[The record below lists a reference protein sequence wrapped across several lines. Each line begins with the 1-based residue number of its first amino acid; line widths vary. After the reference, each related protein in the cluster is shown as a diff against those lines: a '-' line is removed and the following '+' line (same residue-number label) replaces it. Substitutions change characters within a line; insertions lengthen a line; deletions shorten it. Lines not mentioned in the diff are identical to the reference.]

1 MPEHPQTNF
10 WRTRGWAE
18 LPFFLAVARNGS
30 LRSAAEDLG
39 INHATVNRN
48 IRQLE
53 DQMGVRLFDRT
64 TKGLVL
70 TSAGHGLMGKAEE
83 AESAVL
89 GAQRLI
95 GGLDAKLEGPVRL
108 SVSTYNSVLSIAGQ
122 LPKFRE
128 LYPDIDLH
136 ISVTDDVVDMVKNK
150 IDVSLRG
157 SWTVEENVT
166 AKQVYQYSQTVIASR
181 EYIEKHWKNRGPDGE
196 GLHWIGQST
205 LWPNP
210 DLERLNLFPKAE
222 RVFDLKDVLLIIE
235 FLKRGLGMAILPTIT
250 VMHIPELEIMPKV
263 PIAAD
268 RNIWVL
274 LHTDLQHTARVR
286 AVVDFMA
293 ANTRKLFNAEERII
307 REHLATGAQ
316 HIGTR
321 SQVAD
326 RADPGEQELIRD

>member
-1 MPEHPQTNF
+1 MVQEPQTNF

-30 LRSAAEDLG
+30 LRAAAHDLG

-53 DQMGVRLFDRT
+53 NQMGVRLFDRT
-64 TKGLVL
+64 TKGLAL
-70 TSAGHGLMGKAEE
+70 TPAGHGLMAKAEE
-83 AESAVL
+83 AETAVL
-89 GAQRLI
+89 GAQRLV
-95 GGLDAKLEGPVRL
+95 GGLDSKLEGPVRL

-122 LPKFRE
+122 LPRFRE
-128 LYPDIDLH
+128 LYPNIDLN

-157 SWTVEENVT
+157 SWTVEEDVT
-166 AKQVYQYSQTVIASR
+166 ARQVYQYSQTVIASR
-181 EYIEKHWKNRGPDGE
+181 EYIEKNWKNRGPNGE

-210 DLERLNLFPKAE
+210 QLEKLNLFPKAE
-222 RVFDLKDVLLIIE
+222 RIFELKDVLLIIE

-250 VMHIPELEIMPKV
+250 AMHIPELGIVPTA

-293 ANTRKLFNAEERII
+293 ENTRKLFEAEERLIKD
-307 REHLATGAQ
+307 HLATGAQ
-316 HIGTR
+316 YL
-321 SQVAD
+321 A
-326 RADPGEQELIRD
+326 